1 MNLSL
6 VANTFASVSKNINT
20 VLSNDVTLSLTKGIW
35 RGRYIAASAI
45 VASLLVGLA
54 SYCLKAT
61 SSKPDNNEESLKGG
75 TNLQDRDVKTVNTSN
90 VNLDEEQ
97 ELKLMSSKLHNK
109 QPDQESIC
117 TDKVDTD
124 KKLVDIEEVIRTEE
138 LIKLGKFT
146 EIEELIKLGKFTEIE
161 ELIKLGEF
169 TEIEDTIITEII
181 ETTEIIKV
189 RELIEIEDI
198 IETIKTIETIEIGF
212 DPKPNTD

>member
-20 VLSNDVTLSLTKGIW
+20 VLSNDVTLSLTRGIW
-35 RGRYIAASAI
+35 HGRYIAASAI
-45 VASLLVGLA
+45 AASLLVGLA
-54 SYCLKAT
+54 SYYLKAT

-97 ELKLMSSKLHNK
+97 ELKLMSSKLHK

-138 LIKLGKFT
+138 LIKLGT
-146 EIEELIKLGKFTEIE
+146 LN
-161 ELIKLGEF
+161 
-169 TEIEDTIITEII
+169 EIEDIITTEII
-181 ETTEIIKV
+181 ETETTEIIKV

-198 IETIKTIETIEIGF
+198 IETTGTIEIGF

>member
-35 RGRYIAASAI
+35 HGRYIAASAI

-97 ELKLMSSKLHNK
+97 ELKLMSSKLHK

-161 ELIKLGEF
+161 
-169 TEIEDTIITEII
+169 DTIITEII

-198 IETIKTIETIEIGF
+198 IKTIETIEIRF

>member
-20 VLSNDVTLSLTKGIW
+20 VLSNDVTLSLTRGIW
-35 RGRYIAASAI
+35 RGHYIAASAI

-54 SYCLKAT
+54 SYYLKAT
-61 SSKPDNNEESLKGG
+61 SSKPDNNDESLKGG

-97 ELKLMSSKLHNK
+97 ELKLMSSKLHK

-124 KKLVDIEEVIRTEE
+124 KKLVDIEEVIRT
-138 LIKLGKFT
+138 
-146 EIEELIKLGKFTEIE
+146 E

-198 IETIKTIETIEIGF
+198 IKTIETIEIRF

>member
-161 ELIKLGEF
+161 
-169 TEIEDTIITEII
+169 DTIITEII

>member
-20 VLSNDVTLSLTKGIW
+20 VLSNDVTLSLTRGIW
-35 RGRYIAASAI
+35 RGHYIAASAI

-54 SYCLKAT
+54 SYYLKAT
-61 SSKPDNNEESLKGG
+61 SSKPDNNDESLKGG

-97 ELKLMSSKLHNK
+97 ELKLMSSKLHK

-124 KKLVDIEEVIRTEE
+124 KKLVDIEEVIRT
-138 LIKLGKFT
+138 
-146 EIEELIKLGKFTEIE
+146 E

-198 IETIKTIETIEIGF
+198 IETIETIEIGF

>member
-20 VLSNDVTLSLTKGIW
+20 VLSNDVTLSLTRGIW
-35 RGRYIAASAI
+35 HGRYIAASAI

-97 ELKLMSSKLHNK
+97 ELKLMSSKLHK

-124 KKLVDIEEVIRTEE
+124 KKLVDIEEVIRTE
-138 LIKLGKFT
+138 
-146 EIEELIKLGKFTEIE
+146 
-161 ELIKLGEF
+161 
-169 TEIEDTIITEII
+169 DIITTEII
-181 ETTEIIKV
+181 ETETTEIIKV

-198 IETIKTIETIEIGF
+198 IETTETIEIGF

>member
-146 EIEELIKLGKFTEIE
+146 EIEELIKLG
-161 ELIKLGEF
+161 EF